1 MTSLSRTNVII
12 IGGGLAGL
20 SSAYYLRRCGFGVR
34 VLEREADAG
43 MATSF
48 ANGGLLTP
56 SMSDTWNTPGVH
68 WKLLRFL
75 GRRDAPLR
83 LRLGSLHHYFGWGLR
98 FLHNASPERYRRAMH
113 ANFLLS
119 AYSVAQMRLLRET
132 LKLEYDAGTQGTMK
146 VFRDARSLDAMQS
159 LYAHLRDE
167 GIAFEAVDAAG
178 AARIEPLLAET
189 QDQIAGGL
197 YFPDDETGNAHLFCQ
212 ELKSRLLAQGVAL
225 EFKTTVE
232 KILVER
238 GQVWG
243 VRAGGRDYEAGKV
256 VLAAA
261 AWSRELAR
269 PLGVS
274 LNIRPVKGYSLS
286 MTLNRPE
293 LMPRLALI
301 DDGLHAAATPL
312 GKTLRLAGTAEFGGW
327 RNEINPARIR
337 SLWDFLAKLSPTLS
351 RHVEPHSAR
360 EWCGFRP
367 MAADG
372 RPYVGDTAVRGLYVN
387 TGHGHLGWT
396 QAAGSASL
404 LSQIMTE
411 QKTDLDPAP
420 YSVARDIA
428 TSVQ

>member
-1 MTSLSRTNVII
+1 MTSQSRTNVII

-20 SSAYYLRRCGFGVR
+20 SSAYYLRRNGFEVR

-48 ANGGLLTP
+48 ANGGMLTP

-68 WKLLRFL
+68 WKMLRFL
-75 GRRDAPLR
+75 GRADAPLR
-83 LRLGSLHHYFGWGLR
+83 LRLGSLHHYFSWGLR
-98 FLHNASPERYRRAMH
+98 FLHNASPERYRRTMH

-119 AYSVAQMRLLRET
+119 AYSVAQTRLLREA
-132 LKLEYDAGTQGTMK
+132 LKLEYDVGTKGTMK

-159 LYAHLRDE
+159 LYAHLRDD

-189 QDQIAGGL
+189 QNQIAGGL
-197 YFPDDETGNAHLFCQ
+197 YFPGDETGNAHLFCQ
-212 ELKSRLLAQGVAL
+212 ELKSRLLAQGVTF
-225 EFKTTVE
+225 EFSTTVE
-232 KILVER
+232 KILVEN
-238 GQVWG
+238 GQVLG
-243 VRAGGRDYEAGKV
+243 VRADRRDYEAGKV

-261 AWSRELAR
+261 GWSRELAR
-269 PLGVS
+269 PLGIN

-286 MTLNRPE
+286 VKIDQPG
-293 LMPRLALI
+293 LMPSLALI
-301 DDGLHAAATPL
+301 DDHLHAAATPL
-312 GKTLRLAGTAEFGGW
+312 GNILRLAGTAEFANW
-327 RNEINPARIR
+327 RKEIDPARIK
-337 SLWDFLAKLSPTLS
+337 SLWNFLAKLSPTLS
-351 RHVEPHSAR
+351 RHVESHSAQ

-372 RPYVGDTAVRGLYVN
+372 RPYVGATAVRGLYLN

-404 LSQIMTE
+404 LSQIMSE
-411 QKTDLDPAP
+411 QKTDLNPAP
-420 YSVARDIA
+420 YSMARNTA
-428 TSVQ
+428 TALQ